1 VSINNV
7 KSNAP
12 ANMQDWVRE
21 VEELLRAFQESQAK

>member
-1 VSINNV
+1 MSINNV

-21 VEELLRAFQESQAK
+21 VEAELAALRERVK